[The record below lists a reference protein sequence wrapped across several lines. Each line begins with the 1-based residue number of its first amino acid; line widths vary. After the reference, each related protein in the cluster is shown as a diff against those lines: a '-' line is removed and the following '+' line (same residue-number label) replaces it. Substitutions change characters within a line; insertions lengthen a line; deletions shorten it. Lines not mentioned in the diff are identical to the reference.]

1 MKSTKLFVKIVLGFL
16 FCISILNISFAEK
29 ISDLKVDK
37 YVNDYANIIDDNK
50 EAELN
55 AILYKYFASSTNQ
68 VVVVT
73 VNNMD
78 GDYIESYSIKLAE
91 KIKAGGEKND
101 NGVILLIAKDE
112 KQMRIEVGYGLE
124 PVLTDGKSSYIINN
138 ILKPEFKNNNYTS
151 GIENGILEIIKI
163 LDNSS
168 DVNYSNYANGSDSNS
183 GIPNSLYKLFSHIPI
198 EFFLI
203 LFFFGISAFQWFVS
217 VLGRT
222 KSWWL
227 GGVIGFIIALI
238 IFIFLIKSFFIFL
251 ITIFGFVFDY
261 FISKNYK
268 EHVAGIKSGPPD
280 WWAGGAG
287 FGSGSGWSSSSGG
300 GFSGGG
306 GSFGGGGSSGSW

>member
-16 FCISILNISFAEK
+16 FCIGILNISFAEK

-101 NGVILLIAKDE
+101 NGVILLVAKDDR
-112 KQMRIEVGYGLE
+112 KMRIEVGYGLE
-124 PVLTDGKSSYIINN
+124 PVLTDGRSSYIINN

-168 DVNYSNYANGSDSNS
+168 DVNYSNYADGSDPNS
-183 GIPNSLYKLFSHIPI
+183 GVK
-198 EFFLI
+198 
-203 LFFFGISAFQWFVS
+203 
-217 VLGRT
+217 
-222 KSWWL
+222 
-227 GGVIGFIIALI
+227 
-238 IFIFLIKSFFIFL
+238 
-251 ITIFGFVFDY
+251 
-261 FISKNYK
+261 K
-268 EHVAGIKSGPPD
+268 EK
-280 WWAGGAG
+280 
-287 FGSGSGWSSSSGG
+287 
-300 GFSGGG
+300 
-306 GSFGGGGSSGSW
+306 